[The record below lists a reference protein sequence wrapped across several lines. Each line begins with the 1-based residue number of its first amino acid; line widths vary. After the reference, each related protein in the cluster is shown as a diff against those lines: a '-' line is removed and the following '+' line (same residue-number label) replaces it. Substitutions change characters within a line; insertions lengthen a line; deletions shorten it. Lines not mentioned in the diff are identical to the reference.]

1 MKQIV
6 ISAVNLRKGGTLTIL
21 RQCLAFLSE
30 WAPGHDCQVTALVH
44 KQELADYPNIQY
56 IELPWAIDG
65 WGKRLWCEYVT
76 MRKISRELG
85 PIDLWLSLHDTTPR
99 VHAHRQAVYCQTSFP
114 FLRWRLRDFR
124 FDKKIPLFAMFT
136 RFAYQIGIRRN
147 RYLIVQQQW
156 LREGFSKMFRLPED
170 RFIVA
175 PPQREQ
181 LPLRE
186 STIQSEGHRFTFLF
200 AATADA
206 HKNFELLTEATRI
219 LEQRVGVE
227 AFRTV
232 LTIDGT
238 ENKYAQWLHSTWGNV
253 SSLDFA
259 GFMSRDKIHETYA
272 GTDCL
277 VFPSRIE
284 TWGLP
289 ISEFLPYD
297 RPILLSDLPFAHET
311 AAGASAVGFFDPSSA
326 VALADAME
334 LVLQGDHTQLKPVPQ
349 RPLQAP
355 SARSWSELFELLLS
369 DDGATQS
376 NSFTQP
382 TP

>member
-1 MKQIV
+1 
-6 ISAVNLRKGGTLTIL
+6 
-21 RQCLAFLSE
+21 
-30 WAPGHDCQVTALVH
+30 
-44 KQELADYPNIQY
+44 
-56 IELPWAIDG
+56 
-65 WGKRLWCEYVT
+65 
-76 MRKISRELG
+76 
-85 PIDLWLSLHDTTPR
+85 
-99 VHAHRQAVYCQTSFP
+99 
-114 FLRWRLRDFR
+114 
-124 FDKKIPLFAMFT
+124 MFT

-156 LREGFSKMFRLPED
+156 LREGFSKMFGLSED

-181 LPLRE
+181 LPPKE
-186 STIQSEGHRFTFLF
+186 SMIHSDGHRFTFLF
-200 AATADA
+200 AATADV

-227 AFRTV
+227 VFRTV

-238 ENKYAQWLHSTWGNV
+238 ENKYAQGLHSTWGNV

-259 GFMSRDKIHETYA
+259 GFMSRDKLQDTYA
-272 GTDCL
+272 STDCL

-289 ISEFLPYD
+289 ISEFLPYN
-297 RPILLSDLPFAHET
+297 RPMLLSDLPFAHET
-311 AAGASAVGFFDPSSA
+311 AAGASAVGFFDPSSS

-334 LVLQGDHTQLKPVPQ
+334 RVLRGDHTQLHPVPQ

-369 DDGATQS
+369 DDEATQS